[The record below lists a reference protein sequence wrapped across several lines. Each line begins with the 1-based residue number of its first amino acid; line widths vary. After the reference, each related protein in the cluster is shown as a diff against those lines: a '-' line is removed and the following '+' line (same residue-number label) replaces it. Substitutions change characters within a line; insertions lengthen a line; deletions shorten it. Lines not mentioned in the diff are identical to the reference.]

1 MKQCDLDLI
10 KFIKKY
16 DNNWQWCSNDRMTKK
31 VVDRLV
37 NRNICIKKSQLLD
50 NGYMYRQ
57 VKLIKN

>member
-10 KFIKKY
+10 NFIKKY
-16 DNNWQWCSNDRMTKK
+16 NNNWQWYSNDRMTKK
-31 VVDRLV
+31 LVDRLV

-50 NGYMYRQ
+50 NGYIYRQ

>member
-10 KFIKKY
+10 NFIKKY
-16 DNNWQWCSNDRMTKK
+16 DNNWQWYSNDRMTKK

>member
-1 MKQCDLDLI
+1 MKQCDIDLI
-10 KFIKKY
+10 NFIKKY
-16 DNNWQWCSNDRMTKK
+16 NNNWQWYSNDRMTKK

-37 NRNICIKKSQLLD
+37 NRNICIKKTQLLD

>member
-1 MKQCDLDLI
+1 MKQCDIDLI
-10 KFIKKY
+10 NFIKKY
-16 DNNWQWCSNDRMTKK
+16 NNNWQWCSNDRMTQK

-37 NRNICIKKSQLLD
+37 NRNICIKKTQLLD

>member
-10 KFIKKY
+10 NFIKKY
-16 DNNWQWCSNDRMTKK
+16 DNNWQWYSNDRMTKK
-31 VVDRLV
+31 IVDRLV

-50 NGYMYRQ
+50 NGYIYRQ

>member
-10 KFIKKY
+10 NFIKKY
-16 DNNWQWCSNDRMTKK
+16 DNNWQWYSNDRMTKK
-31 VVDRLV
+31 LVDRLV

-50 NGYMYRQ
+50 NGYIYRQ

>member
-1 MKQCDLDLI
+1 MKQCDIDLI
-10 KFIKKY
+10 NFIKKY
-16 DNNWQWCSNDRMTKK
+16 DNNWQWYSNDRMTKK